1 MRAGVLGTE
10 AVGTVRAMPLGLGI
24 WEILI
29 VVGVL
34 LLLFGAKGAPAM
46 ARRLGTGVRE
56 LKDSVSE
63 LDPRSVFDADDETR
77 KSEPKS
83 KSKPAIEAARLD
95 VVPSV
100 VDVVVVPVDA
110 VVPET
115 VVPGVGGGAPGV

>member
-83 KSKPAIEAARLD
+83 KPAIEAARLD

-100 VDVVVVPVDA
+100 VDVVVAPVDA

>member
-1 MRAGVLGTE
+1 MLAAE
-10 AVGTVRAMPLGLGI
+10 AVGTVVAVPLGLGI

-63 LDPRSVFDADDETR
+63 MDPRSVFDAEDEPR
-77 KSEPKS
+77 KPKS
-83 KSKPAIEAARLD
+83 KSTPKPVPAIEAARPE
-95 VVPSV
+95 VAPSV
-100 VDVVVVPVDA
+100 VDSVVAPVDA
-110 VVPET
+110 VASDP
-115 VVPGVGGGAPGV
+115 VVSAGGDAPGPPTH